1 MSAVFAT
8 KTQSP
13 YAENESEGKVIAHVG
28 IQVSD
33 IERSKK
39 FYSEALKPI
48 GYQMIREYGAT
59 PSRPRASAGFG
70 ESSRADLWIY
80 QGEPEAAST
89 HIAFQVSRRA
99 LVDAFYQAAIAAGGK
114 DNGRPGLRPQYSPNY
129 YGGFVLDPDGY
140 NIEALCREA
149 E

>member
-1 MSAVFAT
+1 VFAD
-8 KTQSP
+8 
-13 YAENESEGKVIAHVG
+13 VG
-28 IQVSD
+28 IHVSD

-48 GYQMIREYGAT
+48 GYKMIREYGAT
-59 PSRPRASAGFG
+59 PSRPAASAGFG
-70 ESSRADLWIY
+70 ESPRADLWIY
-80 QGEPEAAST
+80 QGKPNPVST
-89 HIAFQVSRRA
+89 HIAFQVKQRA

-114 DNGRPGLRPQYSPNY
+114 DNGKPDLRPQYNPNY

-140 NIEALCREA
+140 NIEAVCREA